1 MVEKLHSV
9 WQDAGYAL
17 RQMRRA
23 PSFAV
28 VATTGHASGSD
39 GDAEGRVILCG
50 RLSTPTTIW
59 VVDVPNHEPLEP
71 LNP

>member
-1 MVEKLHSV
+1 MLAPAMVEKLHSV

-23 PSFAV
+23 PGFAI
-28 VATTGHASGSD
+28 A
-39 GDAEGRVILCG
+39 
-50 RLSTPTTIW
+50 
-59 VVDVPNHEPLEP
+59 VPNHELLEP